1 MIYLLLCA
9 YAYVHGQTNAF
20 LYSRKGAEALA
31 RNEHRDLTIERGLVA
46 AAVVA
51 ACLYSYPLLFVEL
64 VAWVLAFSFW
74 HNGAYYV
81 MREKI
86 SRGGTISDMG
96 AINAWK
102 HQSPTTTAKLDFTY
116 KLRLWLMLA
125 SLAALAVGY
134 GVVFYFTTSI
144 SGL

>member
-20 LYSRKGAEALA
+20 LYSRKGADAMA
-31 RNEHRDLTIERGLVA
+31 RNEHRDLVIERGLVV
-46 AAVVA
+46 AAVITGGF
-51 ACLYSYPLLFVEL
+51 YSIPLQIVEL
-64 VAWVLAFSFW
+64 TAAILAFSFW

-86 SRGGTISDMG
+86 SRGGTISDTG
-96 AINAWK
+96 AIRAWK

-116 KLRLWLMLA
+116 KLRLWMMLA
-125 SLAALAVGY
+125 SLVVLAATYACYSLCP
-134 GVVFYFTTSI
+134 
-144 SGL
+144 